1 VRSSGLPYVKEAPCS
16 GYGGPS
22 VPKRGDG
29 LAQACVG
36 VLPDRVRLDTAG
48 WAMEDIFAHS

>member
-1 VRSSGLPYVKEAPCS
+1 L

-48 WAMEDIFAHS
+48 WAMEDIFARS